1 MQVGNDSR
9 RTPKRVIYKH
19 TRSFYSEL
27 VAVSQSTVGKSITF
41 APCVC
46 AVTAYIGERREGRVG
61 GCHEGE
67 VGIRGDPAHQ
77 FLLFY
82 ITRIMMPITDGKV
95 TADGLARPNYSG
107 ENYVACTTRW
117 TCC

>member
-1 MQVGNDSR
+1 MICLHLTADELGT
-9 RTPKRVIYKH
+9 TPDERLNVLSINIH
-19 TRSFYSEL
+19 VHFILNLS
-27 VAVSQSTVGKSITF
+27 VSQSTVGKSITF

-95 TADGLARPNYSG
+95 TADGLAGLTIQER
-107 ENYVACTTRW
+107 THM
-117 TCC
+117 